1 MALIDRD
8 NTGDRKPRERRNR
21 EAEMLAVS
29 LELFARNGYAAT
41 TVQDIANATGLLK
54 GSIYHYIS
62 SKEDLL
68 FKIFQDAHLE
78 NETLMHDIL
87 SIDSSP
93 LLRLRTY
100 LERTLHITLHNID
113 RTTLYFRDWRH
124 LSGERLEALSAH
136 RIQYDRF
143 LRGLIKDACVDAGIQ
158 SNIKP
163 KHVSSFIIGATNWV
177 ADWFTPEDEQSIDII
192 IKDYTALALASIMGA
207 SAYRQLDTE

>member
-1 MALIDRD
+1 
-8 NTGDRKPRERRNR
+8 
-21 EAEMLAVS
+21 MLALS
-29 LELFARNGYAAT
+29 LQLFARNGYAAT
-41 TVQDIANATGLLK
+41 TVQDIANATGVLK

-68 FKIFQDAHLE
+68 FRIFQDAHVE
-78 NETLMHDIL
+78 NESLMHYIIAL
-87 SIDSSP
+87 DSSP
-93 LLRLRTY
+93 LERLRTY
-100 LERTLHITLHNID
+100 LERSLYITLHNID

-143 LRGLIKDACVDAGIQ
+143 LRDLIKEACMAAGVT

-177 ADWFTPEDEQSIDII
+177 ADWFTPNNEQSIDII

-207 SAYRQLDTE
+207 SAYR